1 MQLKCQK
8 EKKKKLSP
16 LYLHQRGKETLNQG
30 LLYKT
35 AKYFR
40 SLCYTAELSLDDTH
54 NNTVTVASRVT

>member
-8 EKKKKLSP
+8 KKKTKP
-16 LYLHQRGKETLNQG
+16 FIYLHQRGKETLNQG